1 MALSTAANNQY
12 QQSSTS
18 SSSFFHF
25 LSGAALLTGAA
36 AGTVLAT
43 SSTPSECAHAANT
56 TPAMTHQH
64 QQHLNAAMGQLRTQ
78 FSCPLAVLNNLAK
91 QMNTEMKKGLIATEG
106 AEIKMLPSFVS
117 QLPTGTETGE
127 FLALDLG
134 GSNFRVVTFRL
145 AHDQNG
151 VQQIELVEARKV
163 TIPAALMTSSS
174 NASDL
179 FGFIADQVGQ
189 APGAKDTTTPQLNL
203 GFTFSFPVEQQ
214 SIDSGI
220 LLHWTKGFATKG
232 CVGEEI
238 VQLLQQELVARGI
251 SVNVSALVNDTV
263 GTLVANIVEDK
274 DTHVGVILGTGCNAC
289 YTEKMANI
297 VKMPNA
303 SGDVEQEMVSGPG
316 CRRCTHI
323 VVVVVVVVVG
333 GVGGGGGGWQLVA
346 VHLPS
351 VFVYLSYLFFLRCSQ
366 IINMEWGG
374 FNSHKVPG
382 ASTRFDHAI
391 DREED
396 PTSQRFEKQISGRYL
411 GEITRKV
418 CVDLMDSGLLFAH
431 ADEKTKEAANH
442 VFRHKHHFT
451 TPMMS
456 AIEGS
461 EPNYVHS
468 LGSDHS
474 KFANYFIHS
483 SVENQH
489 KIRTGWVLKSAMDA
503 VINLNGADG
512 PEAFST
518 QTAMAQDFVNMW
530 SNASEHDRHTITQV
544 CHLVSTRAARLAAAA
559 VVAVVRKTKRT
570 KCTVAVDGSVFEKY
584 PHFQTDMEHAID
596 EMCGASYQLKLV
608 HAEDGSGKGAAL
620 IASVL

>member
-1 MALSTAANNQY
+1 
-12 QQSSTS
+12 
-18 SSSFFHF
+18 
-25 LSGAALLTGAA
+25 
-36 AGTVLAT
+36 
-43 SSTPSECAHAANT
+43 
-56 TPAMTHQH
+56 
-64 QQHLNAAMGQLRTQ
+64 
-78 FSCPLAVLNNLAK
+78 
-91 QMNTEMKKGLIATEG
+91 
-106 AEIKMLPSFVS
+106 
-117 QLPTGTETGE
+117 
-127 FLALDLG
+127 
-134 GSNFRVVTFRL
+134 
-145 AHDQNG
+145 
-151 VQQIELVEARKV
+151 
-163 TIPAALMTSSS
+163 
-174 NASDL
+174 
-179 FGFIADQVGQ
+179 
-189 APGAKDTTTPQLNL
+189 
-203 GFTFSFPVEQQ
+203 
-214 SIDSGI
+214 
-220 LLHWTKGFATKG
+220 
-232 CVGEEI
+232 
-238 VQLLQQELVARGI
+238 
-251 SVNVSALVNDTV
+251 
-263 GTLVANIVEDK
+263 
-274 DTHVGVILGTGCNAC
+274 
-289 YTEKMANI
+289 
-297 VKMPNA
+297 
-303 SGDVEQEMVSGPG
+303 
-316 CRRCTHI
+316 
-323 VVVVVVVVVG
+323 
-333 GVGGGGGGWQLVA
+333 
-346 VHLPS
+346 
-351 VFVYLSYLFFLRCSQ
+351 
-366 IINMEWGG
+366 MEWGG

-474 KFANYFIHS
+474 KFAKYFIHS